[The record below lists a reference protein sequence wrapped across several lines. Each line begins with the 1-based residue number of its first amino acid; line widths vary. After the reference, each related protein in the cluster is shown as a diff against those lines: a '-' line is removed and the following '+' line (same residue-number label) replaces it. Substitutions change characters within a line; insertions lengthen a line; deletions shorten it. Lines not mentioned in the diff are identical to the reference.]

1 MDVQVKLF
9 PPLNN
14 TAGRSRV
21 TVALAGEG
29 SIQGVIDALIAQF
42 GPRFRQHLYDD
53 QGRIVPAWSVFV
65 NGEPV
70 QLNRREHLLTPVDDG
85 DELTFIL
92 NIAGG

>member
-1 MDVQVKLF
+1 MDVRVKLF

-14 TAGRSRV
+14 TAGRSQV
-21 TVALAGEG
+21 TVALDGKG
-29 SIQGVIDALIAQF
+29 TIQEVIDALVAQF

-53 QGRIVPAWSVFV
+53 QDRVVPAWSVFV

-70 QLNRREHLLTPVDDG
+70 QLNRREHLLTPVDEG